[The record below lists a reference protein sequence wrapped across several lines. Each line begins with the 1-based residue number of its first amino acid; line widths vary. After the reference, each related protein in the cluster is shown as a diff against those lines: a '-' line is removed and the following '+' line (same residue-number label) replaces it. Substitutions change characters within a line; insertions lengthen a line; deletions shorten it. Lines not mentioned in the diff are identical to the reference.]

1 MNGFMK
7 TVFDDT
13 QIGSDEFRR
22 CVEIIEGA
30 RAQWPDVDGSLR
42 GRTLEET
49 FLRQVR
55 VHFGE
60 SLLMKYLRDHRINPN
75 LTAKDKG
82 KLLDEIIAVGEWI
95 VHSFE
100 NNPHPPEEE
109 RYSPPAGEAGWWGVY
124 YTHYTAPLAKA
135 YAFIAFGNLR
145 HGIDIDTVPLD
156 SVETGK
162 RGPIA
167 SSPSRLGTA
176 AVNFAKAAAWMP
188 PDDPERANVLW
199 YAIFS
204 MVRRGGYYL
213 ADFEVIRDMAQK
225 CPAFFT
231 PYFPADI
238 IKENHCGKHAAG
250 EVLGTTVGAI
260 RDMICP
266 PMVHWPDD
274 VETDMDTLQEVMGP
288 WTREIIHGDGGG
300 LMAVTEVI
308 KAVWKDR
315 LQKWGEK
322 EEHVRATEV
331 WEDVESE
338 LRENWEVVWKENEE
352 EGHKIF
358 MREVI

>member
-1 MNGFMK
+1 
-7 TVFDDT
+7 
-13 QIGSDEFRR
+13 
-22 CVEIIEGA
+22 
-30 RAQWPDVDGSLR
+30 
-42 GRTLEET
+42 
-49 FLRQVR
+49 
-55 VHFGE
+55 
-60 SLLMKYLRDHRINPN
+60 
-75 LTAKDKG
+75 
-82 KLLDEIIAVGEWI
+82 
-95 VHSFE
+95 
-100 NNPHPPEEE
+100 
-109 RYSPPAGEAGWWGVY
+109 
-124 YTHYTAPLAKA
+124 
-135 YAFIAFGNLR
+135 
-145 HGIDIDTVPLD
+145 
-156 SVETGK
+156 
-162 RGPIA
+162 
-167 SSPSRLGTA
+167 
-176 AVNFAKAAAWMP
+176 MP

-338 LRENWEVVWKENEE
+338 LRENWEAVWKENEE